1 MADIYCAVITIPER
15 RSYRERTVAD
25 LESHG
30 FSGLYPTQNGE
41 PTASLPPVGAGK

>member
-1 MADIYCAVITIPER
+1 MADIYTAVITIPER

-30 FSGLYPTQNGE
+30 FSPECGLLVARGR
-41 PTASLPPVGAGK
+41 K

>member
-1 MADIYCAVITIPER
+1 MANIYCAVITIPER

-30 FSGLYPTQNGE
+30 LYPTQNGE